1 MGACS
6 PPPIRQPRK
15 HPLARINHASPGDG
29 QVGARLT
36 SQQVRTSSPHT
47 VSQGWDPYLQ
57 VDEDGRHVR
66 RAQHQPERGHVVLEE
81 RSPSAPEGRQS
92 PSRPQSPVGG
102 ALTASEKNRRL
113 QAAPPFP
120 HQGSCGAAAHPAHGG
135 APRLLERGRPARE
148 VWDRVGVRPEDLPGG
163 QTSTEGPLHVAL
175 DFFHP
180 KASQGG
186 LCCLRYLSKWG
197 PPGRR
202 EAPPKGEPEDR
213 EMP

>member
-135 APRLLERGRPARE
+135 APRLLERGDLRGKCGTAWGSGLRTCPVGKPPQRAPCTWRWTSSTLRPAR
-148 VWDRVGVRPEDLPGG
+148 VGSAV
-163 QTSTEGPLHVAL
+163 
-175 DFFHP
+175 
-180 KASQGG
+180 
-186 LCCLRYLSKWG
+186 
-197 PPGRR
+197 
-202 EAPPKGEPEDR
+202 
-213 EMP
+213 